1 MTDSTGDLAALD
13 DPVAQQLL
21 SSRQVA
27 RLAYTW
33 SDGTPRVVPIWFHWD
48 GQAVVMGTPPR
59 APKLK
64 VLPTRPEV
72 AITIDDEGS
81 WPYRALLLR
90 GRAEVEEL
98 DDVSPE
104 YAAAARRY
112 FGDEQAGQWLAQL
125 HGQPMTNVVV
135 RPTWACVLDF
145 VTRLP
150 SALAAP

>member
-1 MTDSTGDLAALD
+1 MAASPTGLSVLD
-13 DPVAQQLL
+13 DPVAQELL

-33 SDGTPRVVPIWFHWD
+33 TDGTPRVVPIWFHWN
-48 GQAVVMGTPPR
+48 GESVVMGTPPR

-64 VLPTRPEV
+64 VLPEHPEV
-72 AITIDDEGS
+72 AITIDDEAS
-81 WPYRALLLR
+81 WPYKALLLR
-90 GRAEVEEL
+90 GVAQVEAL

-112 FGDEQAGQWLAQL
+112 FGDDQAELWLAQL
-125 HGQPMTNVVV
+125 RGQPMTNVVV

-145 VTRLP
+145 ITRLP
-150 SALAAP
+150 SALSAP

>member
-1 MTDSTGDLAALD
+1 MTAPTGDLSALD

-33 SDGTPRVVPIWFHWD
+33 SDGTPRVVPIWFHWN
-48 GQAVVMGTPPR
+48 GEAVVMGTPPG

-72 AITIDDEGS
+72 AITIDDEAS
-81 WPYRALLLR
+81 WPYQALLLR
-90 GRAEVEEL
+90 GTAEVEPLE
-98 DDVSPE
+98 DVSPE

-112 FGDEQAGQWLAQL
+112 FGDDGAEQWLAQL
-125 HGQPMTNVVV
+125 RGRPMTNVVV

-150 SALAAP
+150 SALSAP